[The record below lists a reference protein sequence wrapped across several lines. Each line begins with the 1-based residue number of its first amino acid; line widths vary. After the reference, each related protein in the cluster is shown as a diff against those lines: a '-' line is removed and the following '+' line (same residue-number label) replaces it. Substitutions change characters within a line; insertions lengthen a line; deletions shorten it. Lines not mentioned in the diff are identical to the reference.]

1 MTCNRCGKEIYV
13 VKRFCPN
20 CGAPVNNQEQMQQ
33 PNNSTS
39 NFAYNPSDHT
49 YEFSQSD
56 IIKNIGISVFSYL
69 GILFIIPFIS
79 NPKSKFVRFHVNQGI
94 ILFIFYMI
102 FNVIIM
108 IAAITIFSLNCH
120 MHNNYNLAQ
129 VLYWVEVVCLI
140 LQGIVISFRIL
151 GIINVLRGKAKE
163 LPLIGKFRIIKY

>member
-1 MTCNRCGKEIYV
+1 
-13 VKRFCPN
+13 
-20 CGAPVNNQEQMQQ
+20 
-33 PNNSTS
+33 
-39 NFAYNPSDHT
+39 
-49 YEFSQSD
+49 
-56 IIKNIGISVFSYL
+56 
-69 GILFIIPFIS
+69 
-79 NPKSKFVRFHVNQGI
+79 
-94 ILFIFYMI
+94 MI

-140 LQGIVISFRIL
+140 LQGIVISFCIL